1 MKKIWILSL
10 LWICL
15 LFTGC
20 FEKVQDCISWEAACT
35 REIIDDCVTVD
46 WEDSCAVDI
55 DEPVVEEFNIE
66 NYINWFA
73 WTILNW
79 TEIKLFD
86 ITWDNTLY
94 YNDQFWF
101 AVILWEN
108 WKWWK
113 VELKTHNEQF
123 GENAINRSI
132 HFYKE
137 WFEYDVYS
145 LTINKIEKY
154 DSMKKQ
160 DVFWTEDEFEK
171 WIKWKNNKY
180 LFMGYAND
188 QLAPYIDTT
197 NEYQQLF
204 LNWFV
209 FYDVDVQVENPIK
222 VCVHYFDWCNRCTM
236 QDDWNYICTEEA
248 CEQHQQ
254 PYCDDY
260 DMINL

>member
-1 MKKIWILSL
+1 MKKIWL
-10 LWICL
+10 LTTL
-15 LFTGC
+15 LVAWLLLTGC
-20 FEKVQDCISWEAACT
+20 FEKVQNCISWEAACT
-35 REIIDDCVTVD
+35 KEIGVEETN
-46 WEDSCAVDI
+46 I
-55 DEPVVEEFNIE
+55 DEL
-66 NYINWFA
+66 INWFS

-101 AVILWEN
+101 AVILWKQ

-123 GENAINRSI
+123 WENAIWRSI

-145 LTINKIEKY
+145 LSIDKIEKY

-180 LFMGYAND
+180 LFVGYAND

-204 LNWFV
+204 L
-209 FYDVDVQVENPIK
+209 
-222 VCVHYFDWCNRCTM
+222 
-236 QDDWNYICTEEA
+236 
-248 CEQHQQ
+248 
-254 PYCDDY
+254 DY
-260 DMINL
+260 V

>member
-1 MKKIWILSL
+1 MKKIWL
-10 LWICL
+10 LTTL
-15 LFTGC
+15 LVGGLLLTGC

-35 REIIDDCVTVD
+35 REIKVEETN
-46 WEDSCAVDI
+46 I
-55 DEPVVEEFNIE
+55 DEL
-66 NYINWFA
+66 INWFT

-94 YNDQFWF
+94 YNDKFWF
-101 AVILWEN
+101 AVNLWEQ

-113 VELKTHNEQF
+113 IELKTHNEQF
-123 GENAINRSI
+123 WKNAISRSI

-137 WFEYDVYS
+137 WFDYDVYS
-145 LTINKIEKY
+145 LSIDKIEKY

-180 LFMGYAND
+180 LFVGYAND

-197 NEYQQLF
+197 DEYQQLF
-204 LNWFV
+204 LAAAS
-209 FYDVDVQVENPIK
+209 
-222 VCVHYFDWCNRCTM
+222 CRSCAATSLSCT
-236 QDDWNYICTEEA
+236 TTS
-248 CEQHQQ
+248 
-254 PYCDDY
+254 
-260 DMINL
+260 